1 MASTSG
7 TSSPHLDQ
15 QVLAC
20 LEATLSPDEA
30 TRHAAEDQLQ
40 TLYSHPEGGLSL
52 ARLLS
57 EQAVPLPQ
65 RQISPFAGI
74 LLQKY
79 IEKHWYPG
87 ADAFTP
93 PTTPAEVKDAIRPLL
108 LRTLSDPER
117 KVRVAAAFA
126 ASSIA
131 KFDWP
136 EDWSDLLSSL
146 VSLLQTGNPNSVHGA
161 MRVVIEFVKNDISE
175 DQLVP
180 VVTDLVP
187 AILAILGNPQ
197 THSFATRAE
206 TVAVYR
212 HILTLLGTLKDEHP
226 AAVRQAL
233 DQIAPVWFDAFS
245 QLLAVDAA
253 ADVAQSWDSL
263 ALRIQIFRIL
273 LQYQLNFPR
282 YIAKHVP
289 TFLRLSIINLT
300 SLLQTFH
307 SYYISSD
314 PDSPSPPE
322 PASDAPMD
330 LDDLASAVFEYL
342 EPTVRVKESKD
353 ILVEGAAGDERGTA
367 VLDTIVGLVLTYTQ
381 VTREQEEEWLEDA
394 NAFVEDEDEDNMIY
408 SLRVVGH
415 DLMGSLI
422 DKWPRAVG
430 RTVNDFTHRRVQES
444 AAAHKSGDPDWWKPL
459 ETILGLLGG
468 ISDDLRSL
476 LEEDQEAG
484 RPATFDLPFL
494 FNQVIPDLLQQTEA
508 PFLQGRAFVFA
519 SQFAGLLPA
528 ALAQEYLS
536 TAILALGSPTTSV
549 PVKISAVKTIKNFC
563 RHVDASIMNPQAG
576 KILSML
582 LPILPETSAETL
594 YLVMET
600 VNSVVSLDKDSL
612 TVETTQ
618 AICQHVYAE
627 WFRNMTDPVLTA
639 IVEEVVDGIAA
650 SSSPAVVST
659 LVSFFAPKL
668 AELII
673 TPVTDETVYVPG
685 EAVQLANALI
695 KPRGGPLEAELIA
708 TVTVAVMTCLQQ
720 TDDMDVIQ
728 HGMIHLTLVV
738 RKDCEKLIQ
747 WHDADG
753 SNGIARI
760 FALLGRFLA
769 PTFSESGG
777 IFVGDLI
784 MHLFRKAGQA
794 IAPVLGDLLRAVVNR
809 LATAQLSSFIQSLI
823 IPFAYLFGTEH
834 TQQTIDLLLSFPPV
848 HLPDG
853 TTKPALDLVL
863 SSWCETAETITGSW
877 NIRVSDLGMAKLF
890 TMPSPA
896 LRNVLVRGDLIIN
909 ENNRN
914 KIMTRSR
921 TKATPNEYTQIPF
934 PVKALKLLLKD
945 VSAEGKGKSKG
956 DELGIEDDDGDEE
969 WDDDDPLASA
979 GPTDEFAFLSDWLDD
994 GPGENDAQ
1002 DDDEDLKSD
1011 PLAQIDLGA
1020 HLTDVIRSSY
1030 ASNDNGIH
1038 EMVAG
1043 LTDSEKATLRG
1054 VLTVA

>member
-1 MASTSG
+1 M
-7 TSSPHLDQ
+7 
-15 QVLAC
+15 
-20 LEATLSPDEA
+20 
-30 TRHAAEDQLQ
+30 
-40 TLYSHPEGGLSL
+40 
-52 ARLLS
+52 
-57 EQAVPLPQ
+57 
-65 RQISPFAGI
+65 
-74 LLQKY
+74 
-79 IEKHWYPG
+79 
-87 ADAFTP
+87 P
-93 PTTPAEVKDAIRPLL
+93 P
-108 LRTLSDPER
+108 
-117 KVRVAAAFA
+117 
-126 ASSIA
+126 
-131 KFDWP
+131 
-136 EDWSDLLSSL
+136 
-146 VSLLQTGNPNSVHGA
+146 
-161 MRVVIEFVKNDISE
+161 
-175 DQLVP
+175 
-180 VVTDLVP
+180 
-187 AILAILGNPQ
+187 
-197 THSFATRAE
+197 
-206 TVAVYR
+206 
-212 HILTLLGTLKDEHP
+212 
-226 AAVRQAL
+226 
-233 DQIAPVWFDAFS
+233 
-245 QLLAVDAA
+245 
-253 ADVAQSWDSL
+253 
-263 ALRIQIFRIL
+263 
-273 LQYQLNFPR
+273 
-282 YIAKHVP
+282 
-289 TFLRLSIINLT
+289 
-300 SLLQTFH
+300 
-307 SYYISSD
+307 
-314 PDSPSPPE
+314 
-322 PASDAPMD
+322 
-330 LDDLASAVFEYL
+330 
-342 EPTVRVKESKD
+342 
-353 ILVEGAAGDERGTA
+353 
-367 VLDTIVGLVLTYTQ
+367 
-381 VTREQEEEWLEDA
+381 
-394 NAFVEDEDEDNMIY
+394 
-408 SLRVVGH
+408 
-415 DLMGSLI
+415 
-422 DKWPRAVG
+422 
-430 RTVNDFTHRRVQES
+430 
-444 AAAHKSGDPDWWKPL
+444 
-459 ETILGLLGG
+459 
-468 ISDDLRSL
+468 
-476 LEEDQEAG
+476 
-484 RPATFDLPFL
+484 
-494 FNQVIPDLLQQTEA
+494 
-508 PFLQGRAFVFA
+508 
-519 SQFAGLLPA
+519 

-563 RHVDASIMNPQAG
+563 RHVDASIMNPEAG

-582 LPILPETSAETL
+582 LPVLPETTAETL

-612 TVETTQ
+612 TAESTQ

-673 TPVTDETVYVPG
+673 TPITDETVYVPG

-708 TVTVAVMTCLQQ
+708 TVTAAVMTCLQQ

-848 HLPDG
+848 HLPEG

-863 SSWCETAETITGSW
+863 SAWCETAETITGSW

-896 LRNVLVRGDLIIN
+896 LQNVLVRGDLIIN

-921 TKATPNEYTQIPF
+921 TKATPNEYTQVPF
-934 PVKALKLLLKD
+934 PLKALKLLLKD

-956 DELGIEDDDGDEE
+956 DELGIEDDDGDED

-979 GPTDEFAFLSDWLDD
+979 GPADEFAFLSDWLDD

-1011 PLAQIDLGA
+1011 PLAQIDLG
-1020 HLTDVIRSSY
+1020 VS
-1030 ASNDNGIH
+1030 
-1038 EMVAG
+1038 
-1043 LTDSEKATLRG
+1043 
-1054 VLTVA
+1054 